1 MRQSERDIESD
12 EQLARRL
19 QSEDTNAWSDEQLAR
34 RLQSEDTNAWWAP
47 NVSGVPTVDMHPSE
61 ITANFGYHAATGLI
75 FANAPLNC
83 IAIGCEL
90 AKIRDDSQTD
100 EERMRS
106 RSRQVEQAATAA
118 RLESLESRR
127 CRGLIKPYR
136 PPSPHPRARGRREQ
150 AAAQGEAKK
159 ATNTGKESE
168 SAGRNASAGGERRS
182 APEAEKTVLMGAG
195 SNENEE
201 TCAVCQVDFGE
212 GESCLAC
219 KKCDS
224 GFHVRCLNTW
234 LLRAETCPCCRAK
247 ISAV

>member
-1 MRQSERDIESD
+1 MRQSARDIE
-12 EQLARRL
+12 
-19 QSEDTNAWSDEQLAR
+19 SDEQLAR

-106 RSRQVEQAATAA
+106 RSRQVVQAATAA

-127 CRGLIKPYR
+127 SK
-136 PPSPHPRARGRREQ
+136 ARGRREQ

-182 APEAEKTVLMGAG
+182 APEAEKAVLMGAG

>member
-47 NVSGVPTVDMHPSE
+47 NASGVPTVDMHPSE
-61 ITANFGYHAATGLI
+61 ITANFGYHAATGHI
-75 FANAPLNC
+75 FAKNAPLNC

-127 CRGLIKPYR
+127 SK
-136 PPSPHPRARGRREQ
+136 ARGRREQ

-159 ATNTGKESE
+159 ATNTGKDSE

-182 APEAEKTVLMGAG
+182 APEAEKAVLMGAG